1 MQEGRKA
8 CGPRREIREKA
19 RGKNEKNGGRMFEK
33 SKWIWAQEAQK
44 RDQFV
49 RFKTEFTVSGEGK
62 SALLQ
67 IAAETKYYMYLN
79 GDRV

>member
-1 MQEGRKA
+1 
-8 CGPRREIREKA
+8 
-19 RGKNEKNGGRMFEK
+19 MFEK